1 MFEMETWNDNYG
13 RTKNYDINEWNE
25 KNVKYKENNNW
36 KKDLYWLLIW
46 LLWNVSLNEDNLW
59 DMPVITGGTTCVV
72 QQQQ

>member
-1 MFEMETWNDNYG
+1 MKIYNDNYG
-13 RTKNYDINEWNE
+13 RTKNYDIIEWNE